1 MPKLPIKIK
10 PGALPVATEEVT
22 QGVLGKLPEMNRR
35 DMMRGALST
44 LGDLSLAG
52 KVADVLVPAAKAI
65 PQLPENIF
73 NIQSLSSIYSK
84 TIDNIANRIM
94 EDPFEELGARG
105 IKYKEI
111 EVMDETANE
120 IQKAA
125 EGLAEY
131 EAEDAV
137 KTVFKGNSENLERY
151 FKSGDADS
159 LISEDYYDVIM
170 DLKNNYNLSPGEV
183 RQYLIKNDLYK
194 TE

>member
-1 MPKLPIKIK
+1 
-10 PGALPVATEEVT
+10 
-22 QGVLGKLPEMNRR
+22 MNRR

-52 KVADVLVPAAKAI
+52 KVSDVLVPAVKAI
-65 PQLPENIF
+65 PKLPENIF
-73 NIQSLSSIYSK
+73 NIESLSSIYSK

-170 DLKNNYNLSPGEV
+170 DLKNNYNLSPVEV

>member
-52 KVADVLVPAAKAI
+52 KVSDVLVPAVKAI
-65 PQLPENIF
+65 PKLPENIF
-73 NIQSLSSIYSK
+73 NIESLSSIYSK

>member
-1 MPKLPIKIK
+1 
-10 PGALPVATEEVT
+10 
-22 QGVLGKLPEMNRR
+22 
-35 DMMRGALST
+35 
-44 LGDLSLAG
+44 
-52 KVADVLVPAAKAI
+52 
-65 PQLPENIF
+65 
-73 NIQSLSSIYSK
+73 
-84 TIDNIANRIM
+84 M

-170 DLKNNYNLSPGEV
+170 DLKNNYNLTPGEV